1 MKKKYIK
8 GKGKRL
14 GELLID
20 PRHRLDSQYRLEIF
34 LEEQMVTYIWF
45 PALSVSNFPGPCE
58 AASEKNATTVQNLHK
73 HLSDRT
79 SKIYVC
85 NIFFSLTF
93 QGEDTL

>member
-14 GELLID
+14 GELLIE
-20 PRHRLDSQYRLEIF
+20 PRHRLDSQYWLEIF
-34 LEEQMVTYIWF
+34 LGEQMVTYIWF
-45 PALSVSNFPGPCE
+45 PALSVSNFPAPCE

-73 HLSDRT
+73 HLCDWT

>member
-14 GELLID
+14 GELLIE
-20 PRHRLDSQYRLEIF
+20 PGQRLDSHYWVETTF
-34 LEEQMVTYIWF
+34 WEQMVTYIWF

-58 AASEKNATTVQNLHK
+58 ATSEKNATTVQNLHK

-93 QGEDTL
+93 QGEDTQ